1 MHLLYVVGVWEATG
15 AHVHKYACISIAIP
29 DLSHLACV
37 NQAGYLNRIICWNK
51 VWDARCYRAEKFHL
65 SDHWLSWILK
75 NGGEKKSTAEYPR
88 LITLV
93 EHSEACEK

>member
-1 MHLLYVVGVWEATG
+1 MHVQVFKSSLQIFPYLG
-15 AHVHKYACISIAIP
+15 
-29 DLSHLACV
+29 CV

-75 NGGEKKSTAEYPR
+75 NEGGKKKSTAEYPR

-93 EHSEACEK
+93 EHSEAYEQINICT

>member
-1 MHLLYVVGVWEATG
+1 MSIQMQLLIFPNLGY
-15 AHVHKYACISIAIP
+15 
-29 DLSHLACV
+29 V

-51 VWDARCYRAEKFHL
+51 VGDARCCRAEKFHL

-75 NGGEKKSTAEYPR
+75 NGEGGKKSTAEYPR

-93 EHSEACEK
+93 EHSEAYEK